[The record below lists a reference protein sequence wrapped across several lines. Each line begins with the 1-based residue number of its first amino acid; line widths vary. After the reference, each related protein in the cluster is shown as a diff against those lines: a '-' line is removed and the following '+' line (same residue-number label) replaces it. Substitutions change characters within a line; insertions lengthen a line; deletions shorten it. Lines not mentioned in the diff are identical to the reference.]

1 MLWLLLILINL
12 TTAPAWPQITAAN
25 IAHLQPVDEL
35 RLPTSFQQGWFI
47 LSDDGSEVVLHDRV
61 GGVWRYTLG
70 RDLEQL
76 YADQPMSLAAGV
88 IRDGVFY
95 GVHNLG
101 EMIRI
106 YRASDT
112 VEVLDIASSAPA
124 VDFWVMKDG
133 SYAVERVS
141 APTLIASRDGQTRLL
156 EADFA
161 GSMDVVV
168 RIGRIPAPYAVT
180 STEDGQVTLWHW
192 PTNERRAFVNNG
204 MGQPSVF
211 GNINASASHL
221 VWRDN
226 ENSTLYLL
234 DFVSG
239 ENRLIAPLN
248 GEYVQWF
255 FLSADASVVL
265 GVNVE
270 FDPIV
275 AAWDAATG
283 ERFDLG
289 SYLPCQRPQPDMARL
304 SADGTTLV
312 IGCDAGL
319 QFWRVQRAEP
329 PAR

>member
-1 MLWLLLILINL
+1 MLWLLLILINS
-12 TTAPAWPQITAAN
+12 TAAPAWPQITAVNVAY
-25 IAHLQPVDEL
+25 LQPVDEL
-35 RLPTSFQQGWFI
+35 RLPTSSQQGWFI
-47 LSDDGSEVVLHDRV
+47 LGEDGSEVVLHDRA
-61 GGVWRYTLG
+61 GGVWHYTIG
-70 RDLEQL
+70 RGLEQL
-76 YADQPMSLAAGV
+76 YTDQPMSLAAGV

-101 EMIRI
+101 ETIRI
-106 YRASDT
+106 YRASDA
-112 VEVLDIASSAPA
+112 VEVLDIDSSTPA
-124 VDFWVMKDG
+124 VDFWVMEDG
-133 SYAVERVS
+133 SYAIERVS
-141 APTLIASRDGQTRLL
+141 APTLIVSRDGRTRLL
-156 EADFA
+156 EADFT

-180 STEDGQVTLWHW
+180 STEDGQVILWHW
-192 PTNERRAFVNNG
+192 PTNEQQAAASNG
-204 MGQPSVF
+204 TGQPSVF

-226 ENSTLYLL
+226 ENSALYLL

-255 FLSADASVVL
+255 FLGADASVVL

-270 FDPIV
+270 FAPIV
-275 AAWDAATG
+275 AAWDVTSG
-283 ERFDLG
+283 MRLDLG
-289 SYLPCQRPQPDMARL
+289 SYLPCERPQPDMARL

>member
-12 TTAPAWPQITAAN
+12 STMFTWPQITVEN
-25 IAHLQPVDEL
+25 VVHLRPIDEL
-35 RLPTSFQQGWFI
+35 RLPASFQQGWFV
-47 LSDDGSEVVLHDRV
+47 LSDSGSEVVVHDRT
-61 GGVWRYTLG
+61 GGVWRYDLG
-70 RDLEQL
+70 ADLELL
-76 YADQPMSLAAGV
+76 YTDQPMSMTAGV
-88 IRDGVFY
+88 IVEGVFY

-101 EMIRI
+101 ETIRI
-106 YRASDT
+106 YRVDDT
-112 VEVLDIASSAPA
+112 TEILDISSDAPA
-124 VDFWVMKDG
+124 VDFWLMEDG
-133 SYAVERVS
+133 SYAIERVS
-141 APTLIASRDGQTRLL
+141 APMLIVDRTGGSRLL
-156 EADFA
+156 EIEFVNSA
-161 GSMDVVV
+161 DVVV
-168 RIGRIPAPYAVT
+168 RIGRISAPYAVT
-180 STEDGQVTLWHW
+180 STEDGQVILWHW
-192 PTNERRAFVNNG
+192 PTNERQAAVSNG
-204 MGQPSVF
+204 TGEPSVF

-226 ENSTLYLL
+226 ENRALYLL
-234 DFVSG
+234 NFVSG
-239 ENRLIAPLN
+239 ENKLIAPLN

-255 FLSADASVVL
+255 FLSADASVIL